1 MAQDSEKRFHQIMDK
16 LFTPSKSPLPSSSS
30 TSSPVEQQSR
40 GKKRLNPSSA
50 LALVEPK
57 TALATI
63 DRSLKAPA
71 TGTSQSGLCRP
82 WDRGDLMRRLATF
95 KSMTWF
101 AKPQVISALN
111 CARRGW
117 VNADTDTISCE
128 SCGAHLYFS
137 APASWSKQ
145 QVEKAASVFSLKLDN
160 GHKLL
165 CPWIENSCEE
175 TLSEFPSMTPQDLV
189 ERHEERWAMSGI
201 DVTRNLGCKVMAIK
215 QPSSEESPPGKLK
228 GRMTSHTT
236 ATSDSLTNFDFSQIE
251 ISGLQVPEIR
261 TPKVPYRLCP
271 SPRAILWRTR
281 PRRSKARYAV
291 TNTEIIVRE
300 GDEDGRTIAE
310 VVKELGASMILV
322 GLHQNSFLYRWA
334 MSGIDVTRNLG
345 CKVMAIKQPSSEESP
360 PGKLKGR
367 MTSHT
372 TATSDS
378 LTNFDFSQIEI
389 SGLQVPEIRT
399 PKVPYRLC
407 PSPRAILWRTR
418 PRRSKARYA
427 VAS

>member
-1 MAQDSEKRFHQIMDK
+1 MGDVRRIVVVVEDK
-16 LFTPSKSPLPSSSS
+16 
-30 TSSPVEQQSR
+30 EAAR
-40 GKKRLNPSSA
+40 
-50 LALVEPK
+50 
-57 TALATI
+57 TALQWALHNLF
-63 DRSLKAPA
+63 R
-71 TGTSQSGLCRP
+71 Q
-82 WDRGDLMRRLATF
+82 GDIIVLLH
-95 KSMTWF
+95 
-101 AKPQVISALN
+101 VISPPPRKKKSTAVRLL
-111 CARRGW
+111 RRHGY
-117 VNADTDTISCE
+117 
-128 SCGAHLYFS
+128 HLS
-137 APASWSKQ
+137 LRLL
-145 QVEKAASVFSLKLDN
+145 SVDGFFL
-160 GHKLL
+160 
-165 CPWIENSCEE
+165 
-175 TLSEFPSMTPQDLV
+175 
-189 ERHEERWAMSGI
+189 
-201 DVTRNLGCKVMAIK
+201 
-215 QPSSEESPPGKLK
+215 
-228 GRMTSHTT
+228 
-236 ATSDSLTNFDFSQIE
+236 
-251 ISGLQVPEIR
+251 
-261 TPKVPYRLCP
+261 
-271 SPRAILWRTR
+271 
-281 PRRSKARYAV
+281 

-360 PGKLKGR
+360 PGKVKGRR

-427 VAS
+427 VVS